1 MSRRRPAKPDRAH
14 RSATRAGLV
23 AKVPPAGRRDRRLV
37 AGVAVALIAGA
48 VWWFGFHYARPA
60 PPLPEL
66 SAVDPKVAATIEKH
80 WAEAA
85 RNPRSAS
92 AWGWLGAVLRVYD
105 FRPEACEC
113 LARAE
118 ELDPGNPRWPYY
130 HGLAL
135 MIARPVDAIPRFRR
149 AAQLCGNDPASP
161 RMRLAR
167 LLGEQGQ
174 WEEAQTELDPL
185 VQAKP
190 DFAPARLLS
199 ARAAQAGGNP
209 ARAVELARSCT
220 ADPRTARSAWALLA
234 VLYRDQGD
242 AVAAA
247 AAVQRSATAAADE
260 GMGDPFLAEVALL
273 RPDPRALS
281 EEAHPL
287 LAGGHLAEAAA
298 LVDRL
303 VREHPNFPD
312 TWLLLGRLQLLRKD
326 VATAEKSLRHHL
338 ELEPESAQ
346 GLFQLGSALLSQDR
360 FREAAEVFGK
370 ATQLKADFG
379 PAHYNRGFALARAG
393 QLREAASAF
402 QESLRHNPERLET
415 YLLLAGLRLRLRE
428 PEEALRLLGQA
439 QALNPTDPRLKA
451 LRDRASALRS
461 NFP

>member
-1 MSRRRPAKPDRAH
+1 MSRRRPGKPDRAH
-14 RSATRAGLV
+14 CSAAQAGWV
-23 AKVPPAGRRDRRLV
+23 AKVPPARRRGRWLIGAAGLV
-37 AGVAVALIAGA
+37 LIAGA
-48 VWWFGFHYARPA
+48 VWWFGFHHAGPV

-66 SAVDPKVAATIEKH
+66 SAVDPRVGATIKQH

-92 AWGWLGAVLRVYD
+92 AWGWLGALLQVYD

-118 ELDPGNPRWPYY
+118 ELDPGNPHWPYY

-149 AAQLCGNDPASP
+149 AAQLCGTDPSTP

-174 WEEAQTELDPL
+174 WEEAHTELDPL
-185 VQAKP
+185 LQAKP
-190 DFAPARLLS
+190 EFAPARLLS
-199 ARAAQAGGNP
+199 ARAAQAKGNL
-209 ARAVELARSCT
+209 ARAVELARSCS

-234 VLYRDQGD
+234 ILYREQGD
-242 AVAAA
+242 AVAAS
-247 AAVQRSATAAADE
+247 AAVQRSAATPPDE

-298 LVDRL
+298 LIDRL
-303 VREHPNFPD
+303 VREHADFPD

-326 VATAEKSLRHHL
+326 VTNAEKSLRHHL
-338 ELEPESAQ
+338 ELEPQSAQ

-415 YLLLAGLRLRLRE
+415 YLLLADLRLQLRE
-428 PEEALRLLGQA
+428 PEEALRLLDQA
-439 QALNPTDPRLKA
+439 QAINPDDPRLMA
-451 LRDRASALRS
+451 LRDRAPRVAE
-461 NFP
+461 

>member
-1 MSRRRPAKPDRAH
+1 MTRRRREKSDPAH
-14 RSATRAGLV
+14 RSATQVGSA
-23 AKVPPAGRRDRRLV
+23 AKVSPAGWRRRRLIG
-37 AGVAVALIAGA
+37 AAAVALIAGA
-48 VWWFGFHYARPA
+48 VGWFGFHHAGPA

-66 SAVDPKVAATIEKH
+66 SAVDPKVAATIKQH

-85 RNPRSAS
+85 HNPRSAS

-113 LARAE
+113 LAWAE
-118 ELDPGNPRWPYY
+118 QLDPGNPRWPYY

-135 MIARPVDAIPRFRR
+135 MIAKPADAIPRFRR
-149 AAQLCGNDPASP
+149 AAQLCGTDPAAP

-174 WEEAQTELDPL
+174 WEEVQAELDPL
-185 VQAKP
+185 LQAKP

-199 ARAAQAGGNP
+199 ARAAQAKGNP
-209 ARAVELARSCT
+209 ARAVGLARSCT
-220 ADPRTARSAWALLA
+220 DDPRTARSAWALLA
-234 VLYRDQGD
+234 ILYREQGD

-260 GMGDPFLAEVALL
+260 GMGDPFLAEVTLL

-287 LAGGHLAEAAA
+287 LAGGHLAEASA
-298 LVDRL
+298 LIDRL

-312 TWLLLGRLQLLRKD
+312 TWLLLGRLQLLRRD
-326 VATAEKSLRHHL
+326 VANAEKSLRHHL
-338 ELEPESAQ
+338 ELDPQSAQ
-346 GLFQLGSALLSQDR
+346 GLFQLGSTLLAQDR

-415 YLLLAGLRLRLRE
+415 YILLADLRLQLRE
-428 PEEALRLLGQA
+428 PEAALQLLNQA
-439 QALNPTDPRLKA
+439 QAINPTDPRLKA
-451 LRDRASALRS
+451 LRDRARRAAE
-461 NFP
+461 